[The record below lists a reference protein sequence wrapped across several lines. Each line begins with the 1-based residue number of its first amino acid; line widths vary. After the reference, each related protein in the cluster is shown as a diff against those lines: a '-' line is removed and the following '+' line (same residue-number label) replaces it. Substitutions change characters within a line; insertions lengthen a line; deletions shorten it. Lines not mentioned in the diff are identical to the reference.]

1 MTPAPNLERRPP
13 VPFRDLPN
21 LLGQCEVTLLP
32 YVQTDLGQRL
42 APLKALE
49 ALTAGLPVV
58 ATDIPELRSL
68 PAGVILGKTQDVL
81 ISGLDRVLGNG
92 IPVPSLDVLA
102 THSWENRAERLSE
115 IMISGRAV
123 PAAGSMFSPPDCS

>member
-1 MTPAPNLERRPP
+1 
-13 VPFRDLPN
+13 
-21 LLGQCEVTLLP
+21 
-32 YVQTDLGQRL
+32 L

-68 PAGVILGKTQDVL
+68 PGGIILGKTLDEL
-81 ISGLDRVLGNG
+81 IFGLDRVLGNG

-115 IMISGRAV
+115 IMISARAV
-123 PAAGSMFSPPDCS
+123 PAASAMRSPPD